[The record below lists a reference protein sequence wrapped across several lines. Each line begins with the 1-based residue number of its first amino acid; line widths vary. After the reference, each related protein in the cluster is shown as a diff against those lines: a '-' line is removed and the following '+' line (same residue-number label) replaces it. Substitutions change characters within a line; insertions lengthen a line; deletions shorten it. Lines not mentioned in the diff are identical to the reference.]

1 MSADDNLSKIFD
13 IDPMDKNEVIK
24 ANGEVL
30 PPKSKKIEENINYD
44 YDKTRDNL
52 HGLLNQGQDAL
63 YNALEIAKQS
73 EHPRAFEVVG
83 NLIKQLSE
91 VNAQLLELHDK
102 KQKLDTPKGS
112 DKNESKQ
119 VTNNAIFVGSTSE
132 LNKLISD
139 INKGDW
145 LWLCQLIIRWPIR

>member
-1 MSADDNLSKIFD
+1 MSADDKLSKIFD
-13 IDPMDKNEVIK
+13 IDPIDKNEVIK

-30 PPKSKKIEENINYD
+30 PPKSKKMEENINYD

-139 INKGDW
+139 INKGE
-145 LWLCQLIIRWPIR
+145 

>member
-1 MSADDNLSKIFD
+1 MSADDKLSKIFD
-13 IDPMDKNEVIK
+13 IDPMDKNDVIK

-30 PPKSKKIEENINYD
+30 PPKSKKMEENINYD

-112 DKNESKQ
+112 DKNESNQ

-139 INKGDW
+139 INKGD
-145 LWLCQLIIRWPIR
+145 

>member
-1 MSADDNLSKIFD
+1 MSADDKLSKIFD

-30 PPKSKKIEENINYD
+30 PPRSKKMEENINYD

-139 INKGDW
+139 INKGE
-145 LWLCQLIIRWPIR
+145 

>member
-1 MSADDNLSKIFD
+1 MSADDKLSKIFD

-30 PPKSKKIEENINYD
+30 PPKSKKKEANINYD

-139 INKGDW
+139 INKGE
-145 LWLCQLIIRWPIR
+145 

>member
-1 MSADDNLSKIFD
+1 MSADDKLSKIFD

-30 PPKSKKIEENINYD
+30 PPKSKKMEENINYD

-119 VTNNAIFVGSTSE
+119 VTNNAIFEGSTSE

-139 INKGDW
+139 INKGE
-145 LWLCQLIIRWPIR
+145 